1 MELSIVIPAYNEEK
15 RIHDSLVDIIN
26 YLNNRDFKYEIIVV
40 DDGSTD
46 NTINVVN
53 KIKGN
58 IKILKNKFNSGKGF
72 SVKKGIENAKFNLL
86 LFSDADLATP
96 IQNLDKMIKETH
108 KGAEIVISS
117 RNMPDSNI
125 VVKQPFYRQIMG
137 KLFPLLVRLLL
148 LPKIKDSQ
156 CGFKLFKI
164 DVAKKIVNK
173 QTINGFCFDVEL
185 LYIAKK
191 KGFVIKEVPVKWID
205 KMGSTVN
212 PLTDSFQMLYDLIKI
227 KYNGILGKY
236 A

>member
-15 RIHDSLVDIIN
+15 RIHDSLVDILN

-96 IQNLDKMIKETH
+96 IQNLDKMIKEAH

-164 DVAKKIVNK
+164 DVVKKIVNK

>member
-15 RIHDSLVDIIN
+15 RIHDSLVDILN

>member
-15 RIHDSLVDIIN
+15 RIHDTLVKIID

-46 NTINVVN
+46 NTIKIIN
-53 KIKGN
+53 KINGN

-72 SVKKGIENAKFNLL
+72 SVKKGIENAKFNLV

-96 IQNLDKMIKETH
+96 IENLGKMIKEIN

-117 RNMPDSNI
+117 RKMPDSNV

-137 KLFPLLVRLLL
+137 KIFPLLVRLLL

-156 CGFKLFKI
+156 CGFKLFKT

-173 QTINGFCFDVEL
+173 QTINRFCFDVEL

-191 KGFVIKEVPVKWID
+191 RGFVIKEVPVNWID
-205 KMGSTVN
+205 KIGSKVN
-212 PLTDSFQMLYDLIKI
+212 PFKDSFQMLCDLIKI